1 MGVAVLV
8 VVVLLLALVFGG
20 VLKLGGSGSPSG
32 TGGPGPTGLT
42 YRQAL
47 NQANQSVVSARGGG
61 PWHVAYASM
70 IDSSFTYDHYIWG
83 PCSPEGYS
91 PNASALVAQGEAYDW
106 FFVFVTVP
114 FSLSYSHAIYV
125 SVWNDSGALVSQVD
139 PMTMCTSYGVQG
151 LLAGNISDS
160 PQALTAAAQHG
171 GSQFLALHPNA
182 TVVASASYTFDLSI
196 FAYDLTWRVDYQTVE
211 LARGPQPYSGLSV
224 VLNGTTLAL
233 QSSNWVNGTF
243 TSSGARWL
251 AYPVQFAFSSSGSSA
266 GGTLFF
272 DNVTMTVPA
281 SLGMTTDNLSLAIL
295 QSNLTLVNNGA
306 LGGCVPPGFPVCG
319 APGGG
324 GWITL
329 LSKGGT
335 LMDAYPAAPGSYAW
349 SNSGGTVG
357 ISGTV
362 TLEIISSFA
371 LAGTG
376 DTLRAFSN
384 GAQTT
389 GSIVL

>member
-47 NQANQSVVSARGGG
+47 NQANQSVVNARGGG

-70 IDSSFTYDHYIWG
+70 IDSSFTYNHYIWG

-114 FSLSYSHAIYV
+114 LSPYYSHAMYV
-125 SVWNDSGALVSQVD
+125 SVWNDSGTLISQVD
-139 PMTMCTSYGVQG
+139 PITMCTSYGVQG
-151 LLAGNISDS
+151 LLTGNLSDS
-160 PQALTAAAQHG
+160 PQALTAASQHG

-182 TVVASASYTFDLSI
+182 TVVATASYTFDLSI
-196 FAYDLTWRVDYQTVE
+196 FAFDLTWRVDYQTVE

-243 TSSGARWL
+243 TFSGARL
-251 AYPVQFAFSSSGSSA
+251 LTYPVQFAFSSSGSSA

-324 GWITL
+324 GWIAL
-329 LSKGGT
+329 LSKGGS
-335 LMDAYPAAPGSYAW
+335 LLDAYPAAPGSFAW